1 MKIKIVLYFI
11 FCICGTVESS
21 CFSNCG
27 ACALPGGTRTNKLF
41 FFFCGIY
48 LYEVKRETGK
58 SVCVF
63 RTQIMCQ
70 L

>member
-41 FFFCGIY
+41 FFAEFIY
-48 LYEVKRETGK
+48 MK
-58 SVCVF
+58 
-63 RTQIMCQ
+63 
-70 L
+70 